1 MPDFKILVGAELESN
16 AINTLR
22 SQLSGIK
29 DVVLKVDKIEIS
41 SAALNSI
48 RSQLSRSG
56 PEMASV
62 GTELGNQIS
71 AGISRATR
79 NIKINVNSS
88 EIDKL
93 RSALSL
99 KGVDTQT
106 IGDITNRLS
115 NLDVQIKKISTS
127 FKSVNGKNFLS
138 QINISA
144 INQLGN
150 AVEVIDKYNKK
161 TGELTS
167 TNTRVST
174 SFDQVASAAEKAA
187 ERERVAAE
195 KAANA
200 TEKAAAKKQASIQ
213 SQIQSAIDTNS
224 FAASFAGIDAQ
235 LKRVGESSQYLDQSF
250 QNTLRTLDGFRGFNW
265 DETLKGN
272 PEQAA
277 AAWNSY
283 NTSLNNVRN
292 TLTAAVREQSAMVGQ
307 IERMKVSSGMQ
318 AWLSQNSAANRQF
331 GDQIR
336 NIITQLETADRVE
349 FNNLRQQ
356 FATIQNQARATGAV
370 GRSFA
375 DEMKNMFS
383 KFSSWFSVATIV
395 MRGIRGIKQMVSDV
409 HAIDTALTDLY
420 KVTDNTST
428 QYAQFFKEASA
439 NAKEY
444 GSTIRDMIAS
454 TADFARLGYSLQE
467 ASSLASVANIYK
479 NVGDISVED
488 GTKSIIS
495 TMKAFKFEAED
506 AIVIVDKFNEV
517 GNNFAISSAGIG
529 DSLQRSASSLA
540 AAGNDINQAI
550 GMITAANTVVQDPE
564 SVGTALKTISM
575 RIRGA
580 ATELE
585 EAGLDT
591 EGMVTSVSK
600 LREEILA
607 LSGVDILIDADT
619 FKSTYDILDEL
630 SVKWKDLTDI
640 QRANNRCLYVQKCA

>member
-1 MPDFKILVGAELESN
+1 MVDLKILAGAELDSN
-16 AINTLR
+16 AIANLK

-48 RSQLSRSG
+48 RSQVSRSG

-106 IGDITNRLS
+106 ISDITNRLS

-127 FKSVNGKNFLS
+127 FKSADGKNLLS

-150 AVEVIDKYNKK
+150 AVEVIDKYNQK

-235 LKRVGESSQYLDQSF
+235 LKRVGESSQYLDQNF

-265 DETLKGN
+265 DTVKGN

-277 AAWNSY
+277 TAWNSY
-283 NTSLNNVRN
+283 NTSLKNARN
-292 TLTAAVREQSAMVGQ
+292 TLTAAIREQSTFVNGL
-307 IERMKVSSGMQ
+307 ERMRAISSME
-318 AWLSQNSAANRQF
+318 AWLNKNSAASARF
-331 GDQIR
+331 GDQIK
-336 NIITQLETADRVE
+336 NIITQLKTADRTQ
-349 FNNLRQQ
+349 FDNLKNQ
-356 FATIQNQARATGAV
+356 FAIVKDQAEALNMT
-370 GRSFA
+370 GRSFSS
-375 DEMKNMFS
+375 EMKNMFS
-383 KFSSWFSVATIV
+383 KFSSWFSVATVV
-395 MRGIRGIKQMVSDV
+395 MQSIRGIKQMVSDV

-444 GSTIRDMIAS
+444 GSTIKDMIAS

-467 ASSLASVANIYK
+467 ASVLAKSANIYK
-479 NVGDISVED
+479 NVGDISVEE

-495 TMKAFKFEAED
+495 TSAAWREYKNDPMA
-506 AIVIVDKFNEV
+506 IVDKFNEV
-517 GNNFAISSAGIG
+517 GNNYAISSEQIG
-529 DSLQRSASSLA
+529 EALQRSAASLM
-540 AAGNDINQAI
+540 AAGNDLDQSIAI
-550 GMITAANTVVQDPE
+550 ITAANTVVQDA
-564 SVGTALKTISM
+564 SVTGTAVKTMAM
-575 RIRGA
+575 RLRGK
-580 ATELE
+580 
-585 EAGLDT
+585 
-591 EGMVTSVSK
+591 SK
-600 LREEILA
+600 LCPVCRN
-607 LSGVDILIDADT
+607 
-619 FKSTYDILDEL
+619 TYT
-630 SVKWKDLTDI
+630 V
-640 QRANNRCLYVQKCA
+640 CA

>member
-1 MPDFKILVGAELESN
+1 MPDLKILAGVELESN

-41 SAALNSI
+41 SAALNNLKT
-48 RSQLSRSG
+48 QLSSANLSG
-56 PEMASV
+56 
-62 GTELGNQIS
+62 LG
-71 AGISRATR
+71 
-79 NIKINVNSS
+79 
-88 EIDKL
+88 
-93 RSALSL
+93 
-99 KGVDTQT
+99 QT
-106 IGDITNRLS
+106 MG
-115 NLDVQIKKISTS
+115 Q
-127 FKSVNGKNFLS
+127 
-138 QINISA
+138 
-144 INQLGN
+144 QLGN
-150 AVEVIDKYNKK
+150 GINQGARSGISN
-161 TGELTS
+161 
-167 TNTRVST
+167 
-174 SFDQVASAAEKAA
+174 
-187 ERERVAAE
+187 
-195 KAANA
+195 
-200 TEKAAAKKQASIQ
+200 TEKAISNINRML
-213 SQIQSAIDTNS
+213 STNGFS
-224 FAASFAGIDAQ
+224 PAFAGVDAQ
-235 LKRVGESSQYLDQSF
+235 LKKVGESSKYLDQNF
-250 QNTLRTLDGFRGFNW
+250 QNALNTLNGFRGFDW
-265 DETLKGN
+265 TSVTGN
-272 PEQAA
+272 PERAT
-277 AAWNSY
+277 AAWGTF
-283 NTSLNNVRN
+283 NTSLATVRN
-292 TLTAAVREQSAMVGQ
+292 SLTAAAREQSTLVNGL
-307 IERMKVSSGMQ
+307 ERIRTISSME
-318 AWLSQNSAANRQF
+318 AWLSKNSAASARF

-336 NIITQLETADRVE
+336 NIITQLKTADRTQ
-349 FNNLRQQ
+349 FNNLKNQ
-356 FATIQNQARATGAV
+356 FAIVKDQAEALNMT
-370 GRSFA
+370 GRSFSS
-375 DEMKNMFS
+375 EMKNMFS
-383 KFSSWFSVATIV
+383 KFSSWFSVATVV
-395 MRGIRGIKQMVSDV
+395 MQSIRGIKQMISDV

-420 KVTDNTST
+420 KVTDNTSS

-444 GSTIRDMIAS
+444 GSTIKDMISS

-467 ASSLASVANIYK
+467 ASSLASIANIYK